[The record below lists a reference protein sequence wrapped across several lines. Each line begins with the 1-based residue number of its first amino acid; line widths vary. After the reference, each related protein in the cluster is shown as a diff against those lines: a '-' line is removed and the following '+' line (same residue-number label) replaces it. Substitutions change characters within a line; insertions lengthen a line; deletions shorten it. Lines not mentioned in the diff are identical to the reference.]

1 MQNTIKNFSLNAI
14 LDNIGQLCD
23 FFYETNICLVYI
35 CKEDEQILGNGNV
48 YSYLKLKQ

>member
-1 MQNTIKNFSLNAI
+1 MQFWII
-14 LDNIGQLCD
+14 LVSCVI